1 MRDREIVGLHQ
12 AYLDV
17 YSNLNYNQDI
27 VEVATEYFYTYGL
40 NEDGIDIL
48 IEKVG
53 LDNFVEFVYDLSEDL
68 TILTEER
75 SAKRRTGSE
84 SYADVKAKI
93 DAKEAAKKE
102 AKAAALKRKES
113 ERVEPG
119 ADTESKKEQPKSKKP
134 LRDALAKRI
143 LDGMERH
150 RQATQ
155 TAGRLAGETGRTLGR
170 IASLASQAG
179 LRGVKHVNTHGMKSL
194 ANSFDPFD
202 TILEYLVAE
211 GYADSYEEAEYI
223 IEDMSDEEFEKLCEK
238 KLAHSFPLKQKDRR
252 SAENIGRMNAGDF
265 SVPPEEENV
274 RVRSARKVKPS
285 PSRSASRQKPE
296 EEEESQPSRPRR
308 LGVQNVQYNE
318 FDPFD
323 AILEHLV
330 AEGYADTNESALAI
344 MANMS
349 DEWRQSIV
357 EGGFNSSGRYDVG
370 GGRTVGPVA
379 GAVRSLFSG
388 NLPKGQTYVPP
399 SPQRGTNRPPAVPS
413 SKDDS
418 GKLTDFGAGG
428 GKAKLK
434 TGMSVGQVERQGR
447 MNKGDY
453 SG

>member
-75 SAKRRTGSE
+75 SAKRRTGGK
-84 SYADVKAKI
+84 SYADVLADIDAREEAKKKAKE
-93 DAKEAAKKE
+93 EAE
-102 AKAAALKRKES
+102 NRKES
-113 ERVEPG
+113 EIAKPG

-155 TAGRLAGETGRTLGR
+155 TAGRLARETGITLGR
-170 IASLASQAG
+170 ITSLAGEAG
-179 LRGVKHVNTHGMKSL
+179 RRGVKHVTTHGMKSL

-223 IEDMSDEEFEKLCEK
+223 IEDMSDEEFEELCEK
-238 KLAHSFPLKQKDRR
+238 KLAHSFPLKPKDRR

-265 SVPPEEENV
+265 SVPPEE
-274 RVRSARKVKPS
+274 
-285 PSRSASRQKPE
+285 
-296 EEEESQPSRPRR
+296 
-308 LGVQNVQYNE
+308 
-318 FDPFD
+318 
-323 AILEHLV
+323 
-330 AEGYADTNESALAI
+330 
-344 MANMS
+344 
-349 DEWRQSIV
+349 
-357 EGGFNSSGRYDVG
+357 
-370 GGRTVGPVA
+370 
-379 GAVRSLFSG
+379 
-388 NLPKGQTYVPP
+388 
-399 SPQRGTNRPPAVPS
+399 
-413 SKDDS
+413 
-418 GKLTDFGAGG
+418 
-428 GKAKLK
+428 
-434 TGMSVGQVERQGR
+434 
-447 MNKGDY
+447 
-453 SG
+453 

>member
-75 SAKRRTGSE
+75 SAKRRTGK
-84 SYADVKAKI
+84 SYADVLADI
-93 DAKEAAKKE
+93 DAREAAKRKAKEE
-102 AKAAALKRKES
+102 AKNRKES
-113 ERVEPG
+113 ERVNPG

-134 LRDALAKRI
+134 IRDAIARQILA
-143 LDGMERH
+143 GMKRH
-150 RQATQ
+150 REATQ
-155 TAGRLAGETGRTLGR
+155 TAGRLASETGNTLGK
-170 IASLASQAG
+170 IAFVTREAG
-179 LRGVKHVNTHGMKSL
+179 RRAGEHVKKHGLKSL

-223 IEDMSDEEFEKLCEK
+223 IEDMSDEEFEELCEK
-238 KLAHSFPLKQKDRR
+238 KLAHSFPLKPKDRR

-274 RVRSARKVKPS
+274 RVRSARKVKPEPEPA
-285 PSRSASRQKPE
+285 PSKTRSSSKPKPKITFTDM
-296 EEEESQPSRPRR
+296 SNSSDQGRRPRK
-308 LGVQNVQYNE
+308 LNAGMEY
-318 FDPFD
+318 DTFD

-357 EGGFNSSGRYDVG
+357 EDNSTGATKTVG
-370 GGRTVGPVA
+370 G
-379 GAVRSLFSG
+379 
-388 NLPKGQTYVPP
+388 QTFRDY
-399 SPQRGTNRPPAVPS
+399 NRDGLS
-413 SKDDS
+413 DRQKRM
-418 GKLTDFGAGG
+418 KEFGA
-428 GKAKLK
+428 ARERAALK
-434 TGMSVGQVERQGR
+434 GV
-447 MNKGDY
+447 
-453 SG
+453 

>member
-75 SAKRRTGSE
+75 SAKRRTGK
-84 SYADVKAKI
+84 SYADVLADI
-93 DAKEAAKKE
+93 DAREAAKRKAKEE
-102 AKAAALKRKES
+102 AKNRKES
-113 ERVEPG
+113 ERVNPG

-170 IASLASQAG
+170 IASLAGEAG
-179 LRGVKHVNTHGMKSL
+179 RRGVEHVKTHGMKSL

-223 IEDMSDEEFEKLCEK
+223 IEDMSDEEYENLIENENWETRRREASTRKPTTTPIRVGSKPVLRPSDIQQPDPEVTERRK
-238 KLAHSFPLKQKDRR
+238 RR
-252 SAENIGRMNAGDF
+252 SGRLQYTDM
-265 SVPPEEENV
+265 SEPQT
-274 RVRSARKVKPS
+274 RSGRRKLNS
-285 PSRSASRQKPE
+285 GME
-296 EEEESQPSRPRR
+296 
-308 LGVQNVQYNE
+308 Y
-318 FDPFD
+318 DTFD

-349 DEWRQSIV
+349 EEWRQSIV
-357 EGGFNSSGRYDVG
+357 EQQVPIHPAEDAFNKSTPEDRAANMKKYNTPYKPLDTSRSTGTGGAPSWMRGGFKSPDEYNKLD
-370 GGRTVGPVA
+370 
-379 GAVRSLFSG
+379 
-388 NLPKGQTYVPP
+388 PKT
-399 SPQRGTNRPPAVPS
+399 
-413 SKDDS
+413 
-418 GKLTDFGAGG
+418 
-428 GKAKLK
+428 KAML
-434 TGMSVGQVERQGR
+434 
-447 MNKGDY
+447 D
-453 SG
+453 

>member
-68 TILTEER
+68 TILTEAR

-119 ADTESKKEQPKSKKP
+119 ADTESKKKQPKSKKP

-170 IASLASQAG
+170 IASLAGEAG
-179 LRGVKHVNTHGMKSL
+179 RRGVEHVKTHGMKSL

-274 RVRSARKVKPS
+274 RVRSARKVKPEPEPA
-285 PSRSASRQKPE
+285 PSKTRSSR
-296 EEEESQPSRPRR
+296 RR
-308 LGVQNVQYNE
+308 IE
-318 FDPFD
+318 FDDRSGSSDQGRRKLNAGMEYDTFD

-357 EGGFNSSGRYDVG
+357 EQQVPIHPAEDAFNKSTPEDRAANMKKYNTPYKPLDNSRSTGTGGAPAWMRGGFKSPDEYNKLD
-370 GGRTVGPVA
+370 
-379 GAVRSLFSG
+379 
-388 NLPKGQTYVPP
+388 PKT
-399 SPQRGTNRPPAVPS
+399 
-413 SKDDS
+413 
-418 GKLTDFGAGG
+418 
-428 GKAKLK
+428 KAML
-434 TGMSVGQVERQGR
+434 
-447 MNKGDY
+447 D
-453 SG
+453 

>member
-68 TILTEER
+68 TILTEAR
-75 SAKRRTGSE
+75 SAKKRKSGGK
-84 SYADVKAKI
+84 SYVEVKAEI
-93 DAKEAAKKE
+93 DAKEAA
-102 AKAAALKRKES
+102 AAAARKAALNRKKS
-113 ERVEPG
+113 EIVEPG

-155 TAGRLAGETGRTLGR
+155 TAGRLAGETGRTLGI
-170 IASLASQAG
+170 IASLASEAG
-179 LRGVKHVNTHGMKSL
+179 RRGVEHVKTHGMKSL

-223 IEDMSDEEFEKLCEK
+223 IEDMSDEEYENLIENENWETIRREASTRKPTTTPIRVGRQPVLRPSDIQQPDPKVTERRK
-238 KLAHSFPLKQKDRR
+238 RR
-252 SAENIGRMNAGDF
+252 SGRLQYIDMSKPQTG
-265 SVPPEEENV
+265 SG
-274 RVRSARKVKPS
+274 RRKLNS
-285 PSRSASRQKPE
+285 GME
-296 EEEESQPSRPRR
+296 
-308 LGVQNVQYNE
+308 Y
-318 FDPFD
+318 DTFD

-349 DEWRQSIV
+349 EEWKQSIV
-357 EGGFNSSGRYDVG
+357 EG
-370 GGRTVGPVA
+370 
-379 GAVRSLFSG
+379 RSDRPLGYMHPFARG
-388 NLPKGQTYVPP
+388 VKQPKGKKTEVEYGQDTE
-399 SPQRGTNRPPAVPS
+399 GNIT
-413 SKDDS
+413 
-418 GKLTDFGAGG
+418 GKY
-428 GKAKLK
+428 K
-434 TGMSVGQVERQGR
+434 V
-447 MNKGDY
+447 KGV
-453 SG
+453 